1 MDTVVQYFCQ
11 FGLSGVKRQP
21 VSQIV
26 ALPSQVG
33 AATKVAHFYCTK
45 QPRYGVNRACL

>member
-11 FGLSGVKRQP
+11 FGLSGMKRQP

-26 ALPSQVG
+26 ALPSQIG
-33 AATKVAHFYCTK
+33 AAMKVSRSYSTR
-45 QPRYGVNRACL
+45 QSRYGATLACL